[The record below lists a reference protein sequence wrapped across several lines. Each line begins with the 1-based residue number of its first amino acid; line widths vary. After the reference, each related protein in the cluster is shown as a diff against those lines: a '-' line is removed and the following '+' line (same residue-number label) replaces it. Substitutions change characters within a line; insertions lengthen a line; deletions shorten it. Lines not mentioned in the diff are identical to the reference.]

1 MKKSTLSI
9 LVILFTLISSAGISQ
24 VTDNDIVN
32 SLLGRKHF
40 EVNQILDS
48 LGVWYHLHL
57 PQKVGTIEVEE
68 VKSNAKFYSISDSK
82 GSVKVYILKLKKE
95 MWIEEIVIN
104 FRHDSKEQVEDIT
117 KIVNPSNYHIGTYST
132 DITFRRKRT

>member
-1 MKKSTLSI
+1 MKKSTQSI